1 MDAAAYASG
10 ASWLAEDQ
18 RTDARN
24 IVEALGNL
32 LYLISVDAENAALVR
47 SYVGQAEE
55 RLRALQVLLPEP
67 TPARPQNK
75 GLKIVG
81 VPNSFHGD

>member
-1 MDAAAYASG
+1 MDATAYASG
-10 ASWLAEDQ
+10 APWLAEDQ

-24 IVEALGNL
+24 IVETLGNL
-32 LYLISVDAENAALVR
+32 LYLISVDAENPVLVR

-55 RLRALQVLLPEP
+55 RLRALQALLPEC
-67 TPARPQNK
+67 TPARPQHN